1 MSKGKAETNAGLW
14 PKQHELWVPGH
25 NWEFAVGLSAKQF
38 SITFRGKLEAL
49 GHKQSY
55 WKVSLE
61 LRDGRSKKVCAVE
74 VRENISPRRPGCS
87 PSAASGLA
95 VWSKQGSLQQTLVL
109 CRQLSLYR
117 EQCSCSRAYIPFCF
131 KHLSRGAKLSRATC
145 KSCLLRL
152 KH

>member
-1 MSKGKAETNAGLW
+1 MSKGEAETNANLW
-14 PKQHELWVPGH
+14 PKQHDLWVPGH

-87 PSAASGLA
+87 PSAALGPGCVSQTRVSPADL
-95 VWSKQGSLQQTLVL
+95 SSLQTAFSLQRAVL
-109 CRQLSLYR
+109 MFTSLHT
-117 EQCSCSRAYIPFCF
+117 FLLKTF
-131 KHLSRGAKLSRATC
+131 KLWC
-145 KSCLLRL
+145 
-152 KH
+152 